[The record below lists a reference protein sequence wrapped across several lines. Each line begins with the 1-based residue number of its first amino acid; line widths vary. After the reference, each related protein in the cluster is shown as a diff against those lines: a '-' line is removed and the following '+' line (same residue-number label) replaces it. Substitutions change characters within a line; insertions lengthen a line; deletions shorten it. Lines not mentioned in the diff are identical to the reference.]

1 MKGSIP
7 VADEPWGEGGEGCGG
22 STLGGGGELGGGG
35 RAEGGE
41 GESTSILPVTYA
53 TFRIVS
59 EAYTKV
65 PLPKS
70 LAHTLV
76 PSLPL
81 WSSRRPLVVERPESP

>member
-1 MKGSIP
+1 M
-7 VADEPWGEGGEGCGG
+7 
-22 STLGGGGELGGGG
+22 
-35 RAEGGE
+35 
-41 GESTSILPVTYA
+41 PVTYA